1 MKSRKYVNTLI
12 LLLTIGLVAGPVLRA
27 GIRSEVAHWYLAAA
41 ANAID
46 LGKGQVDSLIE
57 AEKAIQA
64 ARSWDPEL
72 GRLPDYLAVRLRQ
85 FKAKET
91 DLSLAEIFAE
101 VPEDRR
107 TQVAVQLAKQHFVDG
122 DYGLAADIMQALL
135 GEQAKQQLL
144 YWDALIYRDVLEV
157 SEAKAVQTLKAAI
170 ASNPEDADL
179 RRILAEELAHILELR
194 DDFESTLEAYK
205 LWFGDNYVREANNL
219 NSLAY
224 ARALA
229 KVELDQA
236 LIDIDEA
243 LRYHPNEPALRDTR
257 AWVYYQLGRYEE
269 ALADADFS
277 VKAQDAPSVTNWWG
291 KAMDFLLTPK
301 ELPAPEADSIATGE
315 VATDSE
321 VVAGAS
327 AGESVSELT
336 GTVARTV
343 AEQGASE
350 NEPPIVMLDPPKNYL
365 TRSKASSLLW
375 SQGVMRYHRAMI
387 LEKLGRSQEAEAD
400 WQWIEEKRLPPDDRL
415 H

>member
-85 FKAKET
+85 FRAKET
-91 DLSLAEIFAE
+91 DLSLAEIFSE

-107 TQVAVQLAKQHFVDG
+107 TQVAVQLAKQYFVDG
-122 DYGLAADIMQALL
+122 DYGLATDIMQALL
-135 GEQAKQQLL
+135 GERAKQQLL

-170 ASNPEDADL
+170 ASNPGDADL
-179 RRILAEELAHILELR
+179 RRMLAEELAHILELR

-205 LWFGDNYVREANNL
+205 LWFGENYVREANNL

-236 LIDIDEA
+236 LVDIDEA

-257 AWVYYQLGRYEE
+257 AWVYYQLGRYDE

-277 VKAQDAPSVTNWWG
+277 VKAQDSPSITNWWG
-291 KAMDFLLTPK
+291 KAVDFLLTPK
-301 ELPAPEADSIATGE
+301 KLPTTEAESTATVEVATGE

-321 VVAGAS
+321 VVAGES
-327 AGESVSELT
+327 AGESAGV
-336 GTVARTV
+336 V
-343 AEQGASE
+343 AELGANE

-365 TRSKASSLLW
+365 TRSKAGSLLW

-400 WQWIEEKRLPPDDRL
+400 WKWIEENRLPPDDRL

>member
-85 FKAKET
+85 FRAKET
-91 DLSLAEIFAE
+91 DLSLAEIFSE

-107 TQVAVQLAKQHFVDG
+107 TQVAVQLAKQYFVDG
-122 DYGLAADIMQALL
+122 DYGLATDIIEALL

-170 ASNPEDADL
+170 ASNPGDADL
-179 RRILAEELAHILELR
+179 RRMLAEELAHILELR

-205 LWFGDNYVREANNL
+205 LWFGENYVREANNL

-236 LIDIDEA
+236 LVDIDEA

-257 AWVYYQLGRYEE
+257 AWVYYQLGRYDE

-277 VKAQDAPSVTNWWG
+277 VKAQDSPSITNWWG
-291 KAMDFLLTPK
+291 KAVDFLLTPK
-301 ELPAPEADSIATGE
+301 KLPTTEAESTATGEVATGE

-321 VVAGAS
+321 VVAGES
-327 AGESVSELT
+327 AGESAGV
-336 GTVARTV
+336 V
-343 AEQGASE
+343 AELGANE

-365 TRSKASSLLW
+365 TRSKAGSLLW

-400 WQWIEEKRLPPDDRL
+400 WKWIEENRLPPDDRL